1 MIDINTAVQAVT
13 DYLEAIGRV
22 GPSGEPRLEEF
33 DYDPEYG
40 MWSLTF
46 SFDDPFGAQRT
57 YRTFQIDDNKR
68 VLSMKITPLQRAS

>member
-1 MIDINTAVQAVT
+1 MIDINTAVQTVV
-13 DYLEAIGRV
+13 DYLDAIGRV
-22 GPSGEPRLEEF
+22 GPTGEPRLEEF
-33 DYDPEYG
+33 AYDPDLE

-57 YRTFQIDDNKR
+57 YRTFEIDDNRR